1 MLQRGLC
8 LRADVGVF
16 MFLAA
21 ELAQERVRPQRPLL
35 VSLAKRVRA
44 QLAESIGV
52 LSTHVTVM
60 PGTVPATWK
69 KTRIT
74 NVNVVNGKI
83 KKGTKDN

>member
-1 MLQRGLC
+1 
-8 LRADVGVF
+8 

-21 ELAQERVRPQRPLL
+21 ELARERVRSQRPLL

-60 PGTVPATWK
+60 PGTIPATWK
-69 KTRIT
+69 KTRST
-74 NVNVVNGKI
+74 NVKVVNVYHHIFKVS
-83 KKGTKDN
+83 TFDNPRCD